1 MTTVLSVGAKITSS
15 CMTPWRDKRDI
26 RFPLSFYTTLSSAQ
40 EIWED
45 FVMWRELLPGE
56 NVAR

>member
-1 MTTVLSVGAKITSS
+1 MTTVLSVSDYKLTL
-15 CMTPWRDKRDI
+15 CMTPWRDKRGI

-45 FVMWRELLPGE
+45 FVI
-56 NVAR
+56 